1 MSDLHSEALGIE
13 FQNYALRSNVEF
25 KRVVLVFRIQK
36 VPGSN
41 LVLKLAVPIED
52 FRCFPQSLH

>member
-13 FQNYALRSNVEF
+13 FQNYALRSNVTF
-25 KRVVLVFRIQK
+25 KRVLFQFRIQK

-41 LVLKLAVPIED
+41 VVLKLALLIED
-52 FRCFPQSLH
+52 FRCFPQFLH